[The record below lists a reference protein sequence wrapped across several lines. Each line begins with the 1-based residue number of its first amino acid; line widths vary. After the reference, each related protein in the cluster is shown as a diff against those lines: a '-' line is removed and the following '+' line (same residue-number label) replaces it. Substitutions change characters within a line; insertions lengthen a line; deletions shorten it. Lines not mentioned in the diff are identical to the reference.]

1 MEIDDKSIE
10 NGQYQALI
18 QSFTEYVVAVNR
30 NYQIIMAND
39 LFKDEFG
46 VQPGELCYKAW
57 KNRSEKCENCLV
69 QKSFQDGA
77 EHWDLEEVVMRNGHT
92 SQMLIKSTPAKNGH
106 GNIVYVLETATAI
119 TEKKLLQE
127 NFQKVKSKFDKMVA
141 DRLIDL
147 QTSEEKYRTIFERSR
162 DAIILS
168 DKDDKIAEINPAG
181 REMLGYRARKD
192 ELLSL
197 RSLDELFY
205 DKEDFHRFQ
214 EAVYREGF
222 VTEFETLMIGK
233 NNRTFDAL
241 ATANMIVDSAGQV
254 NGYSMIVRNITK
266 RKQAQ
271 QQLAKRNTTLTTLNA
286 ISKVV
291 SSSLDLREVLN
302 STVDKLLEVLE
313 PNSIRIY
320 LVDSKKEILSIAVH
334 RGLSDKFVSSRH
346 IRQRKVGAGLLGRAF
361 QSGQIRVVENFMS
374 SDDPYRQFI
383 KKEGMNGTVFASI
396 IEEGL
401 QSSVYVPVVSK
412 GKNVGI
418 MVLSNRSQDKF
429 SKDYLEFLSAV
440 GNQIGV
446 AVDNANLYENIK
458 GAYEELKKAQE
469 QVIRSEKL
477 ASLGKLAATIA
488 HEINNPIA
496 AVFNY
501 IRLMIKLIERK
512 RFTPEKLDDIH
523 RYLSTMESEI
533 SRCGEI
539 VKNLLAFSRQTG
551 LTMEIQSIEEIID
564 RTLALLDHD
573 LVMKEIHTVK
583 EIASDL
589 PKIRCDFRQIQ
600 QALLNLIGNA
610 SEAMTKGGVLTLSAT
625 HPADRQ
631 SIEIAISDSGSGIPE
646 NDLKNIFEPFF
657 TTKEEGKG
665 VGLGLS
671 VVYGIITKHKGSV
684 EVESELDKG
693 TTFRVKLPAA

>member
-1 MEIDDKSIE
+1 MEIDDKSKE
-10 NGQYQALI
+10 NNQYQTLI

-181 REMLGYRARKD
+181 LEMLGYRAKD
-192 ELLSL
+192 ELLTR
-197 RSLDELFY
+197 RSLDELFH

-214 EAVYREGF
+214 ETVYREGF

-254 NGYSMIVRNITK
+254 NGYSMIIRNITK

-271 QQLAKRNTTLTTLNA
+271 KQLAKRNTTLTTLNA

-320 LVDSKKEILSIAVH
+320 LIDNKKESLSIAVH

-346 IRQRKVGAGLLGRAF
+346 IRQRKVGAGLLGKAF

-383 KKEGMNGTVFASI
+383 KKEGMNGTVFESI

-401 QSSVYVPVVSK
+401 QSSAYVPMVSK

-418 MVLSNRSQDKF
+418 MVLSNRTQDKF

-512 RFTPEKLDDIH
+512 RFTSEKLDDIH

-539 VKNLLAFSRQTG
+539 VKNLLAFSRQAG
-551 LTMEIQSIEEIID
+551 LTMEIHSIEEIID
-564 RTLALLDHD
+564 RTMALLDHD
-573 LVMKEIHTVK
+573 LEMKEIHTVK

-610 SEAMTKGGVLTLSAT
+610 SEAMVKGGVLTLSVT
-625 HPADRQ
+625 YPADRH
-631 SIEIAISDSGSGIPE
+631 SIEIAITDSGSGIPE
-646 NDLKNIFEPFF
+646 DNLKNIFEPFF

-693 TTFRVKLPAA
+693 ATFKVRLPAA